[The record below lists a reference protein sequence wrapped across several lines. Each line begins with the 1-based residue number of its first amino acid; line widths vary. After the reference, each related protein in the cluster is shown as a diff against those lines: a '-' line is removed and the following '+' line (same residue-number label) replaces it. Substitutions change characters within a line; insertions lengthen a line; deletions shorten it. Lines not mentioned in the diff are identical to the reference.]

1 MKHITLKEAKQ
12 KLHDAFIPR
21 HGYDEDQ
28 RFYITY
34 KDGSV
39 LCTDETTK
47 RVKETCITRI
57 DFYGSDSQFTTEAH
71 VITEETEE
79 LIDDLVSMVTNE
91 TAHDA
96 EPKNTNDKSHT
107 ALQEGLNPTRVFYK
121 GEWRVLVLFLPIKG
135 GHDFADRCE
144 IKALPE
150 RNYEDIATSLEN
162 GKHGFSEWYLYDPE
176 TTCKRLKRYQDTAMK
191 KFTAKTGVQV
201 LEAELNHPERKA
213 VVYGHDKNGIP
224 IQSGVIPVQELG
236 ETLTDYEAKCADSDF
251 FIYDPDTGKYDVLG
265 EHPPKRFMKMFPELG
280 GVVV

>member
-1 MKHITLKEAKQ
+1 MGMFLGIETEQTAKPEPEQ
-12 KLHDAFIPR
+12 L
-21 HGYDEDQ
+21 
-28 RFYITY
+28 
-34 KDGSV
+34 
-39 LCTDETTK
+39 
-47 RVKETCITRI
+47 
-57 DFYGSDSQFTTEAH
+57 
-71 VITEETEE
+71 EETVEE
-79 LIDDLVSMVTNE
+79 PEQEKAESEAPEQATAE
-91 TAHDA
+91 TMQNA

-162 GKHGFSEWYLYDPE
+162 GNHGFREWYLYDPE

-265 EHPPKRFMKMFPELG
+265 EHPPKRFMQMFPELG
-280 GVVV
+280 GAVA